1 MTDSTYPEDRMMAL
15 LRRLGTLPILRP
27 PKELPLSPPQV
38 ALLNWVAHSPGC
50 GVQEIARELH
60 VTPPTVSV
68 GIRRLIRDGWIEQ
81 RSDPGDRRARP
92 LYLTEKGTILF
103 DEICTH
109 RSQAL
114 RLFLSTLASE
124 EQEQLIALLER
135 AVGAMEQAW
144 GLTNRG

>member
-1 MTDSTYPEDRMMAL
+1 MTDSVLPEDRMMAL

-38 ALLNWVAHSPGC
+38 ALLNWVARSPGC

-60 VTPPTVSV
+60 ITPPTVSV

-81 RSDPGDRRARP
+81 RNDPADRRARP
-92 LYLTEKGTILF
+92 LFLTEKGIILF
-103 DEICTH
+103 DEICAH

-114 RLFLSTLASE
+114 SLFLSTLASE

-144 GLTNRG
+144 SLTNRD